1 MLQFIR
7 MTNFLLAIQF
17 SVPPKFGDLP
27 CLSLKAVSALCPFLL
42 GVKHWVD
49 ERVPEVPHERGH
61 GSNTAPF
68 QNQLTERTQRH
79 AFAEHLGRTAPQELA
94 GAPVTISFTP
104 ASLVNQHFL
113 VTHRSVRKDEFLSA
127 YNQIGRKIHTSK
139 AKS

>member
-1 MLQFIR
+1 MLHFIR

-17 SVPPKFGDLP
+17 PVPPKFGDLP
-27 CLSLKAVSALCPFLL
+27 CLSPKALSALCPFLL

-79 AFAEHLGRTAPQELA
+79 AFAEHLGQTAPQELA
-94 GAPVTISFTP
+94 GGACHYQFYP
-104 ASLVNQHFL
+104 
-113 VTHRSVRKDEFLSA
+113 
-127 YNQIGRKIHTSK
+127 SK
-139 AKS
+139 SC